1 MNKNDGREWLPGITI
16 RRMKE
21 EDVEAVSQIEAECF
35 SVPWSASAFRDVL
48 KDEKSLYLVADSACG
63 VVGMCGVTKILDEG
77 DINNVAVTASYRG
90 KGIAQCLMEELI
102 RRGEEAGIVDF
113 TLEVRVSNAAAIRVY
128 EKAGFLSEGIR
139 PGFYEYPREDAMI
152 MWRRGQ

>member
-1 MNKNDGREWLPGITI
+1 MNKNENRELLPGFTI
-16 RRMKE
+16 RRMKK

-35 SVPWSASAFRDVL
+35 SMPWSEAAFRDVL
-48 KDEKSLYLVADSACG
+48 EDEKSLYLVADSASG

-77 DINNVAVTASYRG
+77 DINNVAVKPAYRG

-102 RRGEEAGIVDF
+102 RQGEETGIVDF

-128 EKAGFLSEGIR
+128 EKAGFVSEGIR

-152 MWRRGQ
+152 MWRRGR